1 MDANQRLSQQVIDD
15 FVGVAHGDCVRVK
28 ELLSQHPGLVKARA
42 SWDEL
47 GIEAAVQTGR
57 VEIAEYLLE
66 SGASLD
72 IFRAAMLGRAETV
85 ERSSQADPSLVKAN
99 GVHNIP
105 ILNFPVIGGYLEIA
119 RTLLTSGADIAAGDG
134 RKTALHGA
142 VLFG

>member
-57 VEIAEYLLE
+57 VEIAMEQRLVR
-66 SGASLD
+66 ADRMPDKSL
-72 IFRAAMLGRAETV
+72 T
-85 ERSSQADPSLVKAN
+85 
-99 GVHNIP
+99 
-105 ILNFPVIGGYLEIA
+105 
-119 RTLLTSGADIAAGDG
+119 
-134 RKTALHGA
+134 
-142 VLFG
+142 